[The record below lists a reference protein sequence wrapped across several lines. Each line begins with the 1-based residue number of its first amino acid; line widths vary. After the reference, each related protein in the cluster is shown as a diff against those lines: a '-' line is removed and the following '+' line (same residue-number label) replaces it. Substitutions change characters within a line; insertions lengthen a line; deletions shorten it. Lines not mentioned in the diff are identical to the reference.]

1 VKELGLQGFARRL
14 QEEHTHTISDKLK
27 NAAEEVTG
35 GFKEDQLAF
44 GKARKAALR
53 KNFGRGPKAPGLF
66 I

>member
-1 VKELGLQGFARRL
+1 LASGASLGGSKRS
-14 QEEHTHTISDKLK
+14 TPITIFDQLK

-44 GKARKAALR
+44 GKARIAALR